1 MRTSRLLPPR
11 TTHRLRI
18 APLAGQILSHLADD
32 VFISDALSIKG
43 YVVLRRPLSNANLL
57 DGRNGMEGGGEKDG
71 RRPPALLVAHAC
83 VEQSM
88 GDVSEYAGHDMH
100 DTQGTSQYSSFTAG

>member
-1 MRTSRLLPPR
+1 M
-11 TTHRLRI
+11 HHLRI

-43 YVVLRRPLSNANLL
+43 YVVLRRPLSDANLL
-57 DGRNGMEGGGEKDG
+57 DGRNGMEGGGEEDG
-71 RRPPALLVAHAC
+71 RSRPPALLIAHAC

-88 GDVSEYAGHDMH
+88 RDASE
-100 DTQGTSQYSSFTAG
+100 